1 MGVLPPKVALGTRG
15 SCVRP
20 VAESATRGLQR
31 RMDVIGWRD
40 VPTDAVAAD
49 LGESALATEPEV
61 AQLFVK
67 PSEAETN
74 GPDLETRLYVLRRLA
89 GVRVKQARGA
99 PVADGLEDFY
109 PCSLSS
115 RTIVYKGQLKP
126 DQVLPHY
133 PDLRDERFTAYL
145 SLVHSRFST
154 NTFPS
159 WDRAQPLRMMG
170 HNGESTP

>member
-1 MGVLPPKVALGTRG
+1 M
-15 SCVRP
+15 
-20 VAESATRGLQR
+20 
-31 RMDVIGWRD
+31 
-40 VPTDAVAAD
+40 
-49 LGESALATEPEV
+49 

-67 PSEAETN
+67 PSEAVTS

-126 DQVLPHY
+126 DQVLPYY
-133 PDLRDERFTAYL
+133 PDLRDERLRVPLA
-145 SLVHSRFST
+145 
-154 NTFPS
+154 
-159 WDRAQPLRMMG
+159 RAQPIFHKHVPELGPRAAAAHDG
-170 HNGESTP
+170 P